1 MTEVVNTIFFAL
13 CKRCVRT
20 ALMSSRLFYGFVRKP
35 SGFKKQRVLQLP
47 TDLFAPD

>member
-1 MTEVVNTIFFAL
+1 MTEVVNTMFSAPS
-13 CKRCVRT
+13 KRRLRT

-47 TDLFAPD
+47 ADLFAPD